1 MAVRMRGVQSAG
13 HPSQRHCECALKA
26 RRQQGEHALALLTA
40 QLVEMETRNDL
51 LREARTT
58 LATANPMWIEVM
70 AVLSPE
76 SIACQVRAWHGV
88 AMKWEREGEQHD
100 RVPFRRQPLEDNI
113 DSM

>member
-1 MAVRMRGVQSAG
+1 MRAI
-13 HPSQRHCECALKA
+13 HPSVIASVLSKHGAIKENMPCTV
-26 RRQQGEHALALLTA
+26 TA

-88 AMKWEREGEQHD
+88 VMQW
-100 RVPFRRQPLEDNI
+100 
-113 DSM
+113 